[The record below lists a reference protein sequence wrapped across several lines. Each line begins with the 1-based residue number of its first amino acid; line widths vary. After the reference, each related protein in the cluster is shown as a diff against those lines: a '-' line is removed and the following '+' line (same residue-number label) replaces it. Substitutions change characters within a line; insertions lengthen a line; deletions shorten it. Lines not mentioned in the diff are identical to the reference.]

1 MKDFPLN
8 PPNINFNPPI
18 SGADATDDF
27 WKVRNSYCW
36 AYFAQLLS
44 PKPTSTYPTGLVV
57 GITIDSPTTT
67 TTTTLSRLSCD
78 RHLNLENS
86 V

>member
-18 SGADATDDF
+18 SGADAADDF

-36 AYFAQLLS
+36 AYFAQLPS

-67 TTTTLSRLSCD
+67 TTTTTTLSTRPIGI
-78 RHLNLENS
+78 
-86 V
+86 

>member
-18 SGADATDDF
+18 SGADTADDF

-36 AYFAQLLS
+36 AYFAQFSLKIPYS
-44 PKPTSTYPTGLVV
+44 
-57 GITIDSPTTT
+57 
-67 TTTTLSRLSCD
+67 
-78 RHLNLENS
+78 
-86 V
+86 